1 MSEKDIHS
9 YGGQAVIEGVMIR
22 GLQGVGIVVRRAD
35 NTLAKVYWPL
45 SDVFTNR
52 LRKIPLVRGILTLAE
67 SLTLGMR
74 ALAYSARISTENEN
88 THEDGI
94 DDTSN
99 PEAISRSSMI
109 GMILLS
115 LTIAII
121 VFIVGPAIL
130 TSYLER
136 LISSHLIVN
145 VIEGILRLGM
155 FIAYIAAISQME
167 DIKRVFMYH
176 GAEHMTVHAK
186 EHGDPLEISHIRR
199 YPTAHPMCGTAFL
212 LTLMLI
218 AIIVFTFV
226 GRERIWWLL
235 TSRVILIPVIAAVS
249 YEIIRF
255 SGRYKNNLIVS
266 SIALPSLWLQA
277 LTTRS
282 PNDDQIEVA
291 IAAME
296 EVIKHEA

>member
-1 MSEKDIHS
+1 MFRILLILLLSVSFLFSCAKDKS
-9 YGGQAVIEGVMIR
+9 KREGPTVMLGGKAIEG
-22 GLQGVGIVVRRAD
+22 GC
-35 NTLAKVYWPL
+35 
-45 SDVFTNR
+45 
-52 LRKIPLVRGILTLAE
+52 RKFDFYCKRTGRIL
-67 SLTLGMR
+67 
-74 ALAYSARISTENEN
+74 
-88 THEDGI
+88 
-94 DDTSN
+94 DTSN
-99 PEAISRSSMI
+99 PEAISRSSMV

-186 EHGDPLEISHIRR
+186 EHGDPLQISHIRR
-199 YPTAHPMCGTAFL
+199 YPTAHPRCGTAFL

-226 GRERIWWLL
+226 GREPIWWLL

-282 PNDDQIEVA
+282 PKDDQIEVA